1 MTSINAIVLM
11 IFSGLSVNLILQCA
25 LGVREIS
32 RVKENNKY
40 SVYIKIGIIFFEIIF
55 LWIVFSKIISLI
67 NSGIYIYILLFPVCS
82 IVYDGFEY
90 IIFRHIIKKEVNDG
104 NFAGFYGG
112 IAAAALFIT
121 LNTANNFLNAVSL
134 SFGFTAGILLA
145 FIILGEIH
153 KRAALEA
160 VPKFLRGNPLTL
172 ISMGLLSLIFSGA
185 SLLMFRMFGG

>member
-1 MTSINAIVLM
+1 MSNINTIVLM

-25 LGVREIS
+25 LGIRGIS
-32 RVKENNKY
+32 KVNDNCKY
-40 SVYIKIGIIFFEIIF
+40 HVYIKMGIIFFEIIF
-55 LWIVFSKIISLI
+55 LWIVFSKIISYI

-90 IIFRHIIKKEVNDG
+90 FISRYIVKKEMNDG
-104 NFAGFYGG
+104 NLVGFSGG

-121 LNTANNFLNAVSL
+121 LNIANNFLNAVSL
-134 SFGFTAGILLA
+134 SFGFTIGILLA

-172 ISMGLLSLIFSGA
+172 ISMGLLSLVFSGA
-185 SLLMFRMFGG
+185 SLMMFRMFGG